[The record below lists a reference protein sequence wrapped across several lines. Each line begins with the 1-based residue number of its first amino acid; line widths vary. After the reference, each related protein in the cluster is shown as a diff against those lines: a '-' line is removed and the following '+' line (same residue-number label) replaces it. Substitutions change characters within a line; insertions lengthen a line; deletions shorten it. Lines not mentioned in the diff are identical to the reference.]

1 MRPPGSDR
9 LIDAVISYGTPQ
21 AVAARLREHLD
32 AGADHVAIQVLG
44 GDSEETLLPA
54 LTELADA
61 LGLTRT
67 N

>member
-1 MRPPGSDR
+1 M
-9 LIDAVISYGTPQ
+9 
-21 AVAARLREHLD
+21 
-32 AGADHVAIQVLG
+32 AIQVLG